1 MFERLSIAKNLCSN
15 NWILFISIDNNEIA
29 TLKMLCDEIF
39 GEFNF
44 IGTIDWESKTKSQ
57 NTKSVYQKLQPKCK
71 YILCYGSKE
80 YDLSDEKGCYR
91 EHCIEV
97 MNAGGVHGRKTR
109 IFDIGGGTN
118 KTSLNLDYNR
128 LDDVYDLEID
138 GKVIIKIKPTDERT
152 EKTVPFWAF
161 FDKTIGTAESGK
173 KKNLI
178 QYLDQ
183 VITLIQ

>member
-1 MFERLSIAKNLCSN
+1 
-15 NWILFISIDNNEIA
+15 
-29 TLKMLCDEIF
+29 
-39 GEFNF
+39 
-44 IGTIDWESKTKSQ
+44 
-57 NTKSVYQKLQPKCK
+57 
-71 YILCYGSKE
+71 
-80 YDLSDEKGCYR
+80 
-91 EHCIEV
+91 